1 VAVPIIPGRGASRDL
16 TLNLHEKR
24 TGNALAQTARDL
36 DKLAK
41 GVDATGDSM
50 AGMSRDADR
59 LNVEMA
65 ETQTRIRQLSQD
77 FARTGDRPIF
87 GDLKKEEANLRN
99 LRKVLSGLGEMGD
112 AGQKAGKS
120 FVRSFGGTLGS
131 IPGTLRGGL
140 IASLVALAGF
150 AAPAI
155 GAAVAGAVTGAVG
168 VGGIAGGIFAASRD
182 PQVRGAAKSFGEVIS
197 EEFFR
202 SGRSFVEPI
211 KRALRSLEGDFE
223 KLDLAK
229 TFKLAAPLV
238 NALADGIGQMVRNI
252 MPGFNKALERSGPFM
267 AVLSEGLMKTGS
279 ALGMFFDSVSKS
291 EGSVQGLEFLFR
303 LLNNTLYLTGRGI
316 EFLSDTYAKWL
327 DIQAKTTGV
336 LEDIGGPLQSLFRR
350 MNDGFEDMQNNF
362 PLTGQK
368 IGEYVS
374 TVYDGARSADEYTRS
389 IEAQAQALDTLRGVV
404 EAALTSEMSLDQANL
419 GVARA
424 TQDLTQSLKDNGKAW
439 DVNTQK
445 GLDNSSML
453 LAKVEALGRQRQARI
468 NQGVDAEKANA
479 MYDKEIAKLVAFGK
493 RMGMTKKQIADL
505 IGDHYV
511 RIHFKVD
518 PLPRYTIHPTAVLEA
533 KGRAA
538 GGPVE
543 AGVPYQINERGR
555 ETVTFPAGGQVH
567 PANLTPMSTGGSQ
580 RLEARLH
587 MPPGLERGLVRMLM
601 EALRLEIKA
610 VAGSGPN
617 SVQRALT

>member
-77 FARTGDRPIF
+77 FARTGDRSIF

-404 EAALTSEMSLDQANL
+404 EAALTSELSLDQANL

-580 RLEARLH
+580 RMQMSLSL
-587 MPPGLERGLVRMLM
+587 PPGLERGLVRSIV
-601 EALRLEIKA
+601 EALRIEIKA
-610 VAGSGPN
+610 VGGSGPN
-617 SVQRALT
+617 NVQRALG

>member
-77 FARTGDRPIF
+77 FARTGDRSIF

-168 VGGIAGGIFAASRD
+168 VGGIAGGIAAASRD

-404 EAALTSEMSLDQANL
+404 EAALTSELSLDQANL

-468 NQGVDAEKANA
+468 NQGVDADKANA

-601 EALRLEIKA
+601 EALRLEIRA

>member
-77 FARTGDRPIF
+77 FARTGDRSIF

-468 NQGVDAEKANA
+468 NQGVDADKANA
-479 MYDKEIAKLVAFGK
+479 MYDKEITKLVAFGK

-518 PLPRYTIHPTAVLEA
+518 PLPRYTIHPSAVLAA
-533 KGRAA
+533 KGRAD

-601 EALRLEIKA
+601 EALRLEIRA